1 MKKEN
6 KNISVKNI
14 GVKNISVIQ
23 VMLTVLYVSSL
34 LISNVITAKQV
45 LLPFNITMTGAVII
59 FPVTYIL
66 SDVFSEIYGY
76 KWSRLTCYLAFAM
89 NILMVVVFSLVI
101 ASPAPAY
108 WTNQE
113 AFQIVLGSTPRIL
126 FASLFA
132 YVIGDLA
139 NDKVF
144 SKMKRKHENSH
155 KGFEFRA
162 ILSSLCG
169 ELVDS
174 FIFLPLAFIGTMPIP
189 TLVTMMIC
197 QVSIKVG
204 YEIIILPVTKVI
216 VKKLGEYENKQLTK

>member
-6 KNISVKNI
+6 KNISI
-14 GVKNISVIQ
+14 IQ
-23 VMLTVLYVSSL
+23 VVLTVLYVSSL

-45 LLPFNITMTGAVII
+45 LLPFNITMTGAVVI
-59 FPVTYIL
+59 FPITYIL

-89 NILMVVVFSLVI
+89 NILMVLVFSLVI
-101 ASPAPAY
+101 VSPAPSY

-113 AFQIVLGSTPRIL
+113 AFQIVLGSTPRVLI
-126 FASLFA
+126 ASLLA

-144 SKMKRKHENSH
+144 AKMKIKHGDSH
-155 KGFEFRA
+155 KGFGFRA

-174 FIFLPLAFIGTMPIP
+174 FIFLPLAFIGLMPIP
-189 TLVTMMIC
+189 TLITMMIC
-197 QVSIKVG
+197 QVSIKVA

-216 VKKLGEYENKQLTK
+216 VKKLGKYENKQLIK